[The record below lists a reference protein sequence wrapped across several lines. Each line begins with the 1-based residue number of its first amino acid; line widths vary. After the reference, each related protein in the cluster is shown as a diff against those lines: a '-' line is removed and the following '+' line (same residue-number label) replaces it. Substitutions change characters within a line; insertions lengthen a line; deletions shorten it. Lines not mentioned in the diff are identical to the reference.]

1 MLVFSSLSLPRIPG
15 HFVSVCLSQTEHLSP
30 HASCTFPALLGRNP
44 FSHQDRMKGSA
55 LTFPFPLLP
64 ALYYP
69 TSEQFLPERGLSYS
83 VECVTRSLCSRKNY
97 KTSRLDKGWINS
109 LSSRASIRS
118 WMRYLIWS
126 ALSGPR
132 RRNRS
137 WVFRFS
143 HFFSQGWMKW
153 TLHWGLIEGRKT
165 PILFCFFLMS
175 LPRLAYHSQRFWN
188 QMCGLSSSA
197 TNYLEIAKTPQEKG
211 SAPQG
216 CLPTSDGYKSG
227 LLTALSS
234 SLKICYK
241 LTEFREM
248 LT

>member
-15 HFVSVCLSQTEHLSP
+15 HFLNVCLSQTEHLSP

-97 KTSRLDKGWINS
+97 KTSRLDRGWINS

-165 PILFCFFLMS
+165 PILFCFFNVTTKTSIPLTTFLKPNVWVKQFCHQ
-175 LPRLAYHSQRFWN
+175 LPGDSKDPTGK
-188 QMCGLSSSA
+188 GLSPSR
-197 TNYLEIAKTPQEKG
+197 
-211 SAPQG
+211 
-216 CLPTSDGYKSG
+216 LPPH
-227 LLTALSS
+227 
-234 SLKICYK
+234 
-241 LTEFREM
+241 FRW
-248 LT
+248 L